1 MPLPEGS
8 RRMRRTALA
17 AMSILCLALP
27 AALLTE
33 GIRPAAAQQP
43 AMQPQPAGQ
52 TIIVSAEGLADPKA
66 PQYARDKG
74 ILVDDLRRDARRQ
87 AVEKAV
93 GVYVDSQTLVQNY
106 TMISDRVLTRSDGL
120 IKQVIKESDPWL
132 GEDGFMHML
141 LKAEV
146 YVAGVEEA
154 LKQMSREQRVAL
166 IRERGDPRI
175 SVAIFAADADRAS
188 TVAPRRSQIAENI
201 LKERIQTFGYRVW
214 SEEQAEKLRV
224 ELMARSQLEGQTDVT
239 LSVSQQRAS
248 DFSIL
253 GEAKFKTLSA
263 RLPASGI
270 TVSKYVLTSWT
281 VACVDNATGQEIYF
295 NNKVPTGRSWND
307 EDVATR
313 EIGQLIG
320 QEFSR
325 DLFEK
330 HLSAPS
336 RIFQLQLM
344 GLPDYD
350 AGELMRKELMGLR
363 PVLNVDFRNFD
374 ASGMS
379 LFEVDFTGG
388 RNAFARLINETM
400 VRPLNAKLGDRSF
413 RLVSARGD
421 LVRVNYAAGDTNDL
435 ADRLNKLPPAS
446 LATAAPDRIRAIA
459 QTEAAIEAIKKINPE
474 GAAVAAGKPPA
485 PPSDA
490 VRAIRNF

>member
-1 MPLPEGS
+1 
-8 RRMRRTALA
+8 MRRTVLAVLSLLALA
-17 AMSILCLALP
+17 AVQPILP
-27 AALLTE
+27 AH
-33 GIRPAAAQQP
+33 AQRA

-74 ILVDDLRRDARRQ
+74 ILIDDLRRDARRQ

-93 GVYVDSQTLVQNY
+93 GVFVDSQTLVQNY

-120 IKQVIKESDPWL
+120 IKQVIKETDPWL

-154 LKQMSREQRVAL
+154 LKQMSRDQRVAL

-188 TVAPRRSQIAENI
+188 NIAPRRSQIAENI
-201 LKERIQTFGYRVW
+201 LKERIQSFGYRVW
-214 SEEQAEKLRV
+214 SEEHAEKLRL

-239 LSVSQQRAS
+239 LSVSQQRAA
-248 DFSIL
+248 DFTIF

-263 RLPASGI
+263 RLPTSGI

-313 EIGQLIG
+313 DIGQIIG

-325 DLFEK
+325 DLFEQ

-336 RIFQLQLM
+336 RIFQLQVL

-388 RNAFARLINETM
+388 RNAFARIVNDTM

-413 RLVSARGD
+413 RLVSTRGD
-421 LVRVNYAAGDTNDL
+421 LVRVAYNSPDGSDL
-435 ADRLNKLPPAS
+435 VDRLNKLPPAS
-446 LATAAPDRIRAIA
+446 LATAAPERIRAIA
-459 QTEAAIEAIKKINPE
+459 QTEATLEAVRKINPD
-474 GAAVAAGKPPA
+474 GAAAAAGESKPT
-485 PPSDA
+485 SDA
-490 VRAIRNF
+490 VKAIRNF

>member
-1 MPLPEGS
+1 MQ
-8 RRMRRTALA
+8 RTALA
-17 AMSILCLALP
+17 MFFLCLLAAGVP
-27 AALLTE
+27 AV
-33 GIRPAAAQQP
+33 AQQP
-43 AMQPQPAGQ
+43 AAPAGQ
-52 TIIVSAEGLADPKA
+52 SQKTIIVSAEGLADPNA

-74 ILVDDLRRDARRQ
+74 IMIDELRRDARRQ

-106 TMISDRVLTRSDGL
+106 TMISDRVLTRADGL

-132 GEDGFMHML
+132 GDDGFMHML

-146 YVAGVEEA
+146 YVSGVEEA
-154 LKQMSREQRVAL
+154 LKSMSRDQRVAL

-188 TVAPRRSQIAENI
+188 TTAPRRSQIAENI

-214 SEEQAEKLRV
+214 SEEHADKLRV

-253 GEAKFKTLSA
+253 GEAKFKTLTA

-313 EIGQLIG
+313 DIGQLIG
-320 QEFSR
+320 AEFSR

-374 ASGMS
+374 AAGMS

-421 LVRVNYAAGDTNDL
+421 LVRVNYSANDANDL
-435 ADRLNKLPPAS
+435 ADRLVKLPPSS
-446 LATAAPDRIRAIA
+446 LAAASPERIRAIA
-459 QTEAAIEAIKKINPE
+459 QSETAMEAVKKVNPE
-474 GAAVAAGKPPA
+474 GVAAASGKAPTPA
-485 PPSDA
+485 SDT
-490 VRAIRNF
+490 VRAIKNF

>member
-1 MPLPEGS
+1 
-8 RRMRRTALA
+8 MRRIAVPVISFVLLA
-17 AMSILCLALP
+17 VAFQPMAAVAQRAAPAP
-27 AALLTE
+27 AA
-33 GIRPAAAQQP
+33 PQAVAQ
-43 AMQPQPAGQ
+43 Q
-52 TIIVSAEGLADPKA
+52 TIIVTAEGLADPKA
-66 PQYARDKG
+66 PQYARDRG

-106 TMISDRVLTRSDGL
+106 TLISDRVLTRADGL
-120 IKQVIKESDPWL
+120 IKQVVKESDPWL
-132 GEDGFMHML
+132 GDDGFMHML

-146 YVAGVEEA
+146 HVAGVEAA
-154 LKQMSREQRVAL
+154 LKEMSRDQRIAL

-175 SVAIFAADADRAS
+175 SVAIFAADADRSS

-201 LKERIQTFGYRVW
+201 LKERVQTFGYRVW

-224 ELMARSQLEGQTDVT
+224 ELMARSQLEGQADIT

-263 RLPASGI
+263 RLPSSGI

-313 EIGQLIG
+313 DIGQLIG
-320 QEFSR
+320 AEFSR

-336 RIFQLQLM
+336 RIFQLQVM

-374 ASGMS
+374 AAGMS
-379 LFEVDFTGG
+379 LFEVDFAGG

-400 VRPLNAKLGDRSF
+400 IRPLNAKLGDRSF
-413 RLVSARGD
+413 RLVSSRGD
-421 LVRVNYAAGDTNDL
+421 LVRVNYAASDANDL
-435 ADRLNKLPPAS
+435 ADRLMKLPPAS
-446 LATAAPDRIRAIA
+446 LVNAAPERIRAIA
-459 QTEAAIEAIKKINPE
+459 QSEGTMEAVRKINPD
-474 GAAVAAGKPPA
+474 GVAAAAGEPA
-485 PPSDA
+485 APTSDA
-490 VRAIRNF
+490 VRAIRSF

>member
-1 MPLPEGS
+1 
-8 RRMRRTALA
+8 MRRIILA
-17 AMSILCLALP
+17 AMSIAGLLAAVAPVAAQRPAPP
-27 AALLTE
+27 AA
-33 GIRPAAAQQP
+33 PAAAQ
-43 AMQPQPAGQ
+43 Q

-66 PQYARDKG
+66 PQYARDRG
-74 ILVDDLRRDARRQ
+74 ILIDDLRRDARRQ

-106 TMISDRVLTRSDGL
+106 TMISDRVLTRADGL

-132 GEDGFMHML
+132 GDDGFMHML

-154 LKQMSREQRVAL
+154 LKAMSREQRVAL

-201 LKERIQTFGYRVW
+201 LKERIQGFGYRVW
-214 SEEQAEKLRV
+214 SEEHAEKLRV
-224 ELMARSQLEGQTDVT
+224 ELMARSQLEGQADVT
-239 LSVSQQRAS
+239 LSVSQQRAA

-263 RLPASGI
+263 RLPSSGI

-313 EIGQLIG
+313 DIGQLIG
-320 QEFSR
+320 AEFSR

-336 RIFQLQLM
+336 RIFQLQVM

-374 ASGMS
+374 AQGMS

-388 RNAFARLINETM
+388 RNGFARIINDTM

-413 RLVSARGD
+413 RVVSARGD
-421 LVRVNYAAGDTNDL
+421 LVRVTYSSPDGNDL
-435 ADRLNKLPPAS
+435 ADRLLKLPPAS
-446 LATAAPDRIRAIA
+446 LAQASPERIRALV
-459 QTEAAIEAIKKINPE
+459 QSEEAMEAVKKVNPE
-474 GAAVAAGKPPA
+474 GAAAASGKAAAPA
-485 PPSDA
+485 NDT
-490 VRAIRNF
+490 VRAIKNF

>member
-1 MPLPEGS
+1 
-8 RRMRRTALA
+8 
-17 AMSILCLALP
+17 MSILCLALP
-27 AALLTE
+27 AAALTE

-281 VACVDNATGQEIYF
+281 VACVDNATGRDLLQQQGPDRPQLERRGRGDPRDRPADRPEF
-295 NNKVPTGRSWND
+295 N
-307 EDVATR
+307 
-313 EIGQLIG
+313 
-320 QEFSR
+320 R

-336 RIFQLQLM
+336 RIFQLRLM
-344 GLPDYD
+344 ACPTTTRRT
-350 AGELMRKELMGLR
+350 MRRLMGLR
-363 PVLNVDFRNFD
+363 PVLGVDFRNFD

-379 LFEVDFTGG
+379 LFESASPAGTTPRAPHQRDHGAAAE
-388 RNAFARLINETM
+388 RQAR
-400 VRPLNAKLGDRSF
+400 RPLVPRS
-413 RLVSARGD
+413 RPRRP
-421 LVRVNYAAGDTNDL
+421 VRVNYAAGDTNIW
-435 ADRLNKLPPAS
+435 R
-446 LATAAPDRIRAIA
+446 T
-459 QTEAAIEAIKKINPE
+459 
-474 GAAVAAGKPPA
+474 G
-485 PPSDA
+485 
-490 VRAIRNF
+490 

>member
-1 MPLPEGS
+1 
-8 RRMRRTALA
+8 MRRKIIA
-17 AMSILCLALP
+17 AMSIIGLLA
-27 AALLTE
+27 AA
-33 GIRPAAAQQP
+33 GPAAAQGPSVAQRTAAPP
-43 AMQPQPAGQ
+43 AAAAQQ

-66 PQYARDKG
+66 PQYARDRG
-74 ILVDDLRRDARRQ
+74 ILIDDLRRDARRQ

-93 GVYVDSQTLVQNY
+93 GVYVDSQTLIQNY
-106 TMISDRVLTRSDGL
+106 TMISDRVLTRADGL

-132 GEDGFMHML
+132 GDDGFMHML

-154 LKQMSREQRVAL
+154 LKAMSREQRVAL

-214 SEEQAEKLRV
+214 SEEHAEKLRV
-224 ELMARSQLEGQTDVT
+224 ELMARSQLEGQADVT

-263 RLPASGI
+263 RLPSSGI
-270 TVSKYVLTSWT
+270 TISKYVLTSWT

-313 EIGQLIG
+313 DIGQLIG

-336 RIFQLQLM
+336 RIFQLQVM

-374 ASGMS
+374 AQGMS

-388 RNAFARLINETM
+388 RNGFARIINDTM

-413 RLVSARGD
+413 RVVSARGD
-421 LVRVNYAAGDTNDL
+421 LVRVTYSAPDGSDL
-435 ADRLNKLPPAS
+435 ADRLLKLPPAS
-446 LATAAPDRIRAIA
+446 LAQASPERIRALV
-459 QTEAAIEAIKKINPE
+459 QSEEAMEAVKKVNPE
-474 GAAVAAGKPPA
+474 GVAAASGKPATPA
-485 PPSDA
+485 SDT
-490 VRAIRNF
+490 VRAIKNF

>member
-1 MPLPEGS
+1 
-8 RRMRRTALA
+8 MRRSGLATMPFVLLLAALA
-17 AMSILCLALP
+17 P
-27 AALLTE
+27 A
-33 GIRPAAAQQP
+33 GAAAQKAAPAAPVQP
-43 AMQPQPAGQ
+43 AASR
-52 TIIVSAEGLADPKA
+52 TIIVTAEGLADPKA

-74 ILVDDLRRDARRQ
+74 ILVDELRRDARRQ

-106 TMISDRVLTRSDGL
+106 TMISDRVLTRADGL

-132 GEDGFMHML
+132 GDDGFMHML

-146 YVAGVEEA
+146 HVAGVEEA

-166 IRERGDPRI
+166 IRERGDPRV

-188 TVAPRRSQIAENI
+188 ATAPRRSQIAENI

-224 ELMARSQLEGQTDVT
+224 ELMARSQLEGQADVT
-239 LSVSQQRAS
+239 LSVSQQRAA

-263 RLPASGI
+263 RLPSSGI

-313 EIGQLIG
+313 DIGQLIG
-320 QEFSR
+320 AEFSR
-325 DLFEK
+325 DLFER
-330 HLSAPS
+330 HLQAPS
-336 RIFQLQLM
+336 RIFQLQVM

-374 ASGMS
+374 AAGMS

-388 RNAFARLINETM
+388 RNAFARLVNETM
-400 VRPLNAKLGDRSF
+400 IRPLNAKLGDRSF
-413 RLVSARGD
+413 RLVSSRGD
-421 LVRVNYAAGDTNDL
+421 LVRVAYAGGDGADL
-435 ADRLNKLPPAS
+435 ADRLMKLPPAS
-446 LATAAPDRIRAIA
+446 LANAAPERIRAIA
-459 QTEAAIEAIKKINPE
+459 QSEAAIEAVRKVNPD
-474 GAAVAAGKPPA
+474 GAAAAAGKPAAPA
-485 PPSDA
+485 SDA
-490 VRAIRNF
+490 MRAIKNF